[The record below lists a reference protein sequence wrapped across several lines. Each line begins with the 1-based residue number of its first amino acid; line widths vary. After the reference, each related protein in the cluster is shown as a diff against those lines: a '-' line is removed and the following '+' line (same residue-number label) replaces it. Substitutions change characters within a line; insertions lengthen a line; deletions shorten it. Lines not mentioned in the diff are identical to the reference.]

1 MPNYILISNL
11 GNTNFPQI
19 EFHITALSYLYES
32 RQFFSVSLI
41 FTFWRICARDEVLS
55 SDFVNNTV
63 FLLNELQRFYHYNQT
78 SPYKMREQW
87 SQNNSEGMNRAF
99 FYYKYVIEVLLSH
112 FDVNSLSILLKLFT
126 SSEKKVLLTV
136 KLLPN
141 LCDILK

>member
-1 MPNYILISNL
+1 
-11 GNTNFPQI
+11 
-19 EFHITALSYLYES
+19 
-32 RQFFSVSLI
+32 
-41 FTFWRICARDEVLS
+41 
-55 SDFVNNTV
+55 
-63 FLLNELQRFYHYNQT
+63 
-78 SPYKMREQW
+78 MREQW

-126 SSEKKVLLTV
+126 SSEKKVLLTI